1 MNLCVNRNLVLV
13 LCLATIFCCLLPSW
27 ATAVTAPISCNGA
40 GNFDALDTAL
50 MSGVAMCQLN
60 ADVNSTLTFG
70 NQTSFDKAV
79 TLQSS
84 GHTIFLN
91 NTLQFNGTGKT
102 ITFADAARF
111 QYDPNGPATRFRNA
125 SLIDI
130 NGNSNTIT
138 GAANPTLVALG
149 FSGTGLNV
157 SGSSNNLAR
166 SWEISGSDLSPI
178 INVSGSGNTLTMQN
192 AAALA
197 STATSPKGINLVGD
211 SNTITFDSTKI
222 SASAG
227 KLWLEPT
234 ASGNTLT
241 DNGFTAPTVYIYNGT
256 SSKNVY
262 AWYFYNS
269 SWSPSGMNTNPTI
282 SVSNAIP
289 LAGNVGIAANFY
301 NVTGVTTDINRNNA
315 LTVTSGYSGGL
326 INNNTANLKFNN
338 MPAIIPVNISYGDN
352 TFAGSYQEQNIGTVV
367 ILNFDPRHSVTMG
380 NGMQFNETQTTNWTA
395 ISDFTTASNL
405 RFVAEDAATH
415 TIRGNLSFTENLD
428 LTDQNIG
435 TGLAALGQNL
445 NFASAGNSIDLNV
458 ASAAM
463 SNFNKKAT
471 LTVYP
476 TGFAFASGNDVK
488 ITATTDAGAS
498 TVIYNKGVWNR
509 AGFVADGSDITV
521 GNGYIVLPVLHFS
534 KYDFDQGSGS
544 SGGGSSGGSGDT
556 RDTTVRKSQG
566 GASVTLVNVGGGSA
580 VKKAEVTG
588 TDLGKNFVITAM
600 PREVLPQ
607 SITAPLTTV
616 YQYQSITTSS
626 VPGTLSQAALDFSVP
641 LSWITEHGFKVGD
654 IVMMHNVGGKWT
666 TLNTQFVSQ
675 KDGVANYRSIT
686 YGFSYFAIAYQQGG
700 TNMTAMTS
708 TPVPVGVTAVST
720 PVTQSLKTGGASSVP
735 ATVSPT
741 KTPALPVAPVSAP
754 PAGGIALTTVVA
766 GITAILVVV
775 LGAFLMR
782 RWWIRKQNPTLFRE
796 SD

>member
-1 MNLCVNRNLVLV
+1 MNLCMNRNLVLV
-13 LCLATIFCCLLPSW
+13 LCLAAVLCCLLPSW
-27 ATAVTAPISCNGA
+27 ATAALAPISCNGEGFTSLDVA
-40 GNFDALDTAL
+40 LLSGATACRLSADAP
-50 MSGVAMCQLN
+50 
-60 ADVNSTLTFG
+60 STLTFG
-70 NQTSFDKAV
+70 NLTSFDKTV

-102 ITFADAARF
+102 ITFADAATF
-111 QYDPNGPATRFRNA
+111 QYDPVGSASRFRNA
-125 SLIDI
+125 TLIDI
-130 NGNSNTIT
+130 TGNTNTIT
-138 GAANPTLVALG
+138 GGANPTISALG
-149 FSGTGLNV
+149 FSGTAINV
-157 SGSSNNLAR
+157 SGSSNNLAS
-166 SWEISGSDLSPI
+166 SWEISGSGLSPI

-222 SASAG
+222 SAGAG
-227 KLWLEPT
+227 KIWLEPT
-234 ASGNTLT
+234 ASGNLLT

-256 SSKNVY
+256 ASKNVY

-301 NVTGVTTDINRNNA
+301 NVTGITTDINRNNA
-315 LTVTSGYSGGL
+315 LTVTGGYSGGL

-338 MPAIIPVNISYGDN
+338 MPAMIPVNISYGDN

-367 ILNFDPRHSVTMG
+367 ILNFDPRHSVNMG
-380 NGMQFNETQTTNWTA
+380 NGMQFNETQTTNWTT
-395 ISDFTTASNL
+395 IPDFTAASNL
-405 RFVAEDAATH
+405 RFVAEDADTH

-435 TGLAALGQNL
+435 TGLAALGENL

-476 TGFAFASGNDVK
+476 TGFAFASGNDIK
-488 ITATTDAGAS
+488 ITATTDSGAS

-544 SGGGSSGGSGDT
+544 SGGSGGSGSGDT
-556 RDTTVRKSQG
+556 RDTSVSKSHG

-580 VKKAEVTG
+580 VTKAEVVG
-588 TDLGKNFVITAM
+588 TDLGKNLVVTAM
-600 PREVLPQ
+600 PRDVLPQ
-607 SITAPLTTV
+607 SITAPSTTV
-616 YQYQSITTSS
+616 YQYQSITMSS
-626 VPGTLSQAALDFSVP
+626 IPGTLNQAALDFSVP
-641 LSWITEHGFKVGD
+641 LSWITEHGFKIGD
-654 IVMMHNVGGKWT
+654 IVMMHYADGKWT

-675 KDGVANYRSIT
+675 QNGAANYRSFT

-700 TNMTAMTS
+700 TNMTAQ
-708 TPVPVGVTAVST
+708 TPLPAGTTAVST
-720 PVTQSLKTGGASSVP
+720 PVTTPLKTGSVSSVP
-735 ATVSPT
+735 GIATPT
-741 KTPALPVAPVSAP
+741 KTQAPPAVPVSEP
-754 PAGGIALTTVVA
+754 PAGGIPLAMVITSITGIFVV
-766 GITAILVVV
+766 I
-775 LGAFLMR
+775 LGAFIMR
-782 RWWIRKQNPTLFRE
+782 RWWIRKQNPALFKKL
-796 SD
+796 D